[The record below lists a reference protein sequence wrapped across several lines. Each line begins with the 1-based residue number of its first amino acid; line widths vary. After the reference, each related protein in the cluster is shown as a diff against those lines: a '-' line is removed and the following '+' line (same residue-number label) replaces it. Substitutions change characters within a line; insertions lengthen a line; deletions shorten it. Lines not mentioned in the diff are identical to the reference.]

1 MLDLRAQR
9 TALDR
14 LGPADDRIYTDK
26 GRTGHDRRRPGLCEA
41 LASWREGD
49 TRVVGGLD
57 RLGRSAVDHSL
68 RVDLQQP
75 RRSPGPAPS
84 SRLYLPNRV
93 AANGVLAG
101 SASNMVSECPLG

>member
-57 RLGRSAVDHSL
+57 
-68 RVDLQQP
+68 
-75 RRSPGPAPS
+75 
-84 SRLYLPNRV
+84 
-93 AANGVLAG
+93 
-101 SASNMVSECPLG
+101 